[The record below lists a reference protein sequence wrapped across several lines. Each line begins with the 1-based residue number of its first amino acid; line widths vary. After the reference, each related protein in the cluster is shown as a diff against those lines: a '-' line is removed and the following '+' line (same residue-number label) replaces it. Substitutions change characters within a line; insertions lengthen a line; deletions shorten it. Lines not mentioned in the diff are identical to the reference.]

1 MNIRIEKIVYPGRSL
16 AREGGKVIFTDE
28 GLPGELVEAKLVR
41 EKPRYAEATTIRVL
55 EPSPSRVPP
64 RCSHYRA
71 CSPYQC
77 IDYPAQVQIKTA
89 QLREMLSHHLK
100 FPADDLSVVPSDKIW
115 GYRNKAR
122 LHLLR
127 RGEEISWAYH
137 EPGTAAAYVP
147 VDSCHLLS
155 AGMNELFSAL
165 LAVIRAERIGWIAEA
180 TVRESRSSGDLLL
193 LLAGSPPPD
202 SSALRS
208 VLEEKAGPLGLRGV
222 AVDGNGRRAQ
232 LFGAASAVETVAGV
246 AYAYGPSSFFQ
257 VNVEMLGRV
266 LRDLKDSLNL
276 SGEETVADLFCGVGT
291 FGLALAPSA
300 REVFGVESA
309 RDSIPFLKR
318 NIERNRAGNFTAIE
332 GESEGEAARLLAR
345 GIDALVVDPPRRGL
359 ADRLRRA
366 ILSSPP
372 RRIAYLS
379 CDLATLVRDL
389 KDLSRS
395 YRLSRVFAYDF
406 FPHTP
411 HLETLAVLERRIA
424 PAVIQRGNAPTRE

>member
-41 EKPRYAEATTIRVL
+41 EKPRYAEAATLRVL
-55 EPSPSRVPP
+55 EPSPSRVSP
-64 RCSHYRA
+64 RCPHYRA

-77 IDYPAQVQIKTA
+77 IDYPLQVEIKTA

-100 FPADDLSVVPSDKIW
+100 YPADGLSVVPSDQAW
-115 GYRNKAR
+115 SYRNKAR

-127 RGEEISWAYH
+127 KGDAVSWSYH

-155 AGMNELFSAL
+155 DRMNAVFAALFG
-165 LAVIRAERIGWIAEA
+165 VIRDLKIGWVAEA
-180 TVRESRSSGDLLL
+180 TVRESLSAGRLLL
-193 LLAGSPPPD
+193 LLAGSPPRD
-202 SSALRS
+202 VSALRLA
-208 VLEEKAGPLGLRGV
+208 LEERAAALGLAGA
-222 AVDGNGRRAQ
+222 AVDGNGRRLS
-232 LFGAASAVETVAGV
+232 LFGADSLTEEIGGLS
-246 AYAYGPSSFFQ
+246 YSYGPSSFFQ
-257 VNVEMLGRV
+257 VNVPALALV
-266 LRDLKDSLNL
+266 LRDLKAALDLT
-276 SGEETVADLFCGVGT
+276 GEETVADLYCGVGT
-291 FGLALAPSA
+291 FGLSLASSA
-300 REVFGVESA
+300 QEVIGVESS
-309 RDSIPFLKR
+309 RDSIPFLQR
-318 NIERNRAGNFTAIE
+318 NIERNRATNFAAIE
-332 GESEGEAARLLAR
+332 GESEREAARVLSR
-345 GIDALVVDPPRRGL
+345 GIDVLIVDPPRRGL

-366 ILSSPP
+366 ILARPP

-411 HLETLAVLERRIA
+411 HLETLALLERDH
-424 PAVIQRGNAPTRE
+424 RG